1 MARQTQK
8 SGQID
13 SGLAG
18 MNRNQAIALAIAAA
32 NIVLIMLFPPFDT
45 YSIAK
50 AQIPVFAGFYF
61 YPNRTEYMIVNTSLL
76 FLELFVVL
84 INAGIAW
91 LLLNVKKVRVTRRRI
106 SLQNATLIVVA
117 VNLVVILLFPPFES
131 VFAMSKA
138 SIPTFE
144 GFYFVFARQQNHV
157 IVAAILYIEVFF
169 MLING
174 AIFWLI
180 FRDKSDYVPTPEEA
194 LKLMMELRKRGG

>member
-1 MARQTQK
+1 
-8 SGQID
+8 
-13 SGLAG
+13 